1 MTSLLSIN
9 RDMIKPYRLAIG
21 VFLLYLFHVSAMIGV
36 TIGYEN
42 WFIEKTTLNLSIIF
56 ILLVWL
62 FPLDTV
68 KKILASLIFFFGGM
82 IVEWLGVSYGFLF
95 GSYEYGENLGP
106 KIDGVPFFIG
116 VNWAILVLATGEIS
130 NRIPVAKWI
139 KVLIGA
145 GLMVLLDFFLE
156 VPAPQFDFWVFE
168 GGVAPSSNYFGWF
181 VVAVILHAVFQGMKI
196 EGNFKFSLHLLI
208 CQMLFFAYFYV
219 YYSI

>member
-1 MTSLLSIN
+1 
-9 RDMIKPYRLAIG
+9 MIKSHRIAIG
-21 VFLLYLFHVSAMIGV
+21 IFLIYLFHVSAMIGV
-36 TIGYEN
+36 TIGYKS

-82 IVEWLGVSYGFLF
+82 IVEWLGVNYGFLF

-116 VNWAILVLATGEIS
+116 INWAILVLATGEIS
-130 NRIPVAKWI
+130 NRIPVSIWL

-145 GLMVLLDFFLE
+145 GLMVFFDFFIE
-156 VPAPQFDFWVFE
+156 VPAPIFDFWVFD
-168 GGVAPSSNYFGWF
+168 GGVAPLSNYMGWY
-181 VVAVILHAVFQGMKI
+181 VVAVVLHIVFQAMKI
-196 EGNFKFSLHLLI
+196 EGNFKISFHIYI
-208 CQMLFFAYFYV
+208 CQLLFFAYFYV

>member
-145 GLMVLLDFFLE
+145 GLMVLFDFFIE
-156 VPAPQFDFWVFE
+156 IPAPIFDFWVFE
-168 GGVAPSSNYFGWF
+168 GGIAPLSNYIGWY
-181 VVAVILHAVFQGMKI
+181 VVAVVLHAVFQAMKI
-196 EGNFKFSLHLLI
+196 EGNFKISLHVYI
-208 CQMLFFAYFYV
+208 CQLLFFAYFYV
-219 YYSI
+219 FYSV